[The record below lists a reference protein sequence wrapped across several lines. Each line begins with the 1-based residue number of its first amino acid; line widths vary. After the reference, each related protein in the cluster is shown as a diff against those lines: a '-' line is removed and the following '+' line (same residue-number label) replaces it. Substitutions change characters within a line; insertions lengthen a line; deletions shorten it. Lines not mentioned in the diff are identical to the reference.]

1 MTARTDALATQFET
15 ALAELIATIE
25 ACPEA
30 QWRAVCGDERW
41 TVAATAQHVGAQFGI
56 ERDLING
63 TAGIAPMPQVGWD
76 EINESNERR
85 AQQFSA
91 CTKEDAM
98 KLLKQDGPKMAALV
112 RSLTDEQL
120 DRAVSFP
127 LAGGASVTTQ
137 QIIEGG
143 VLIDH
148 VRAHLKSIRAA
159 G

>member
-1 MTARTDALATQFET
+1 MTARSDALASQFEE
-15 ALAELIATIE
+15 ALADLIATIE

-30 QWRAVCGDERW
+30 QWSALCGDERW
-41 TVAATAQHVGAQFGI
+41 TVAAAAQHVGAQFGI
-56 ERDLING
+56 ERELITG
-63 TAGIAPMPQVGWD
+63 TAGLAPMPQVGWD
-76 EINESNERR
+76 EINATNEQR

-91 CTKEDAM
+91 CTREEAM

-112 RSLTDEQL
+112 RGLTDEQL
-120 DRAVSFP
+120 DRSVAFP